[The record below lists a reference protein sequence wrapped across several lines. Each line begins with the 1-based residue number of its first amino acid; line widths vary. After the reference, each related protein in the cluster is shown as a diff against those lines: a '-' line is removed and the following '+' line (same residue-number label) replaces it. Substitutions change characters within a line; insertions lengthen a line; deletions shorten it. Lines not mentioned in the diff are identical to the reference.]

1 MVRAARAFTLLV
13 VLPFVALRAQGPW
26 PAGIGQRVRVTMDSG
41 TGAWIGTLVRQDS
54 TSITL
59 HGPGLSDSSAV
70 TLPLDRVRQ
79 LEMSVGRQSNAGKG
93 ALIGFGVG
101 AATGLA
107 VGIGCASS
115 DTLFQCS
122 GGEVVEA
129 TVVFGFIGAGVGGL
143 VGLASSSE
151 RWEKVAAVPVHLSL
165 APHRLGLLVSLTF

>member
-1 MVRAARAFTLLV
+1 MFRAAPSLTLLV
-13 VLPFVALRAQGPW
+13 VLPFFVLRAQGPR
-26 PAGIGQRVRVTMDSG
+26 PAGLGQRVRVTTDSG
-41 TGAWIGTLVRQDS
+41 AWVGTLVQHDA

-79 LEMSVGRQSNAGKG
+79 LEISVGRQSNAGKG

-107 VGIGCASS
+107 LGIGCASS
-115 DTLFQCS
+115 DSFFQCS
-122 GGEVVEA
+122 GSQVVES

-151 RWEKVAAVPVHLSL
+151 HWEKVPAGPVHVSL
-165 APHRLGLLVSLTF
+165 APHRLGLSVSLTF

>member
-1 MVRAARAFTLLV
+1 MFRAAPALTLLV
-13 VLPFVALRAQGPW
+13 LLPFFALRAQGPW
-26 PAGIGQRVRVTMDSG
+26 PPGIGQRVRVTTDSG
-41 TGAWIGTLVRQDS
+41 AWVGTLVQHDS

-59 HGPGLSDSSAV
+59 HGPGLSDSAAV

-79 LEMSVGRQSNAGKG
+79 LEISVGRQSNAGKG

-107 VGIGCASS
+107 LGIGCASS
-115 DTLFQCS
+115 DSFFQCNGS
-122 GGEVVEA
+122 QVVES

-151 RWEKVAAVPVHLSL
+151 RWVKVTAEPVHVSL
-165 APHRLGLLVSLTF
+165 APHHLGLSVSLTF

>member
-1 MVRAARAFTLLV
+1 MFRAAPAFTLLV

-26 PAGIGQRVRVTMDSG
+26 PAGIGQRVRVTTDSG
-41 TGAWIGTLVRQDS
+41 AWVGTLVQHDS

-79 LEMSVGRQSNAGKG
+79 LEISVGRESNAGKG

-107 VGIGCASS
+107 LGIGCASS
-115 DTLFQCS
+115 DGFFQCT
-122 GGEVVEA
+122 GGEVVEI
-129 TVVFGFIGAGVGGL
+129 TLLTGLMGGGAGGL
-143 VGLASSSE
+143 LGLASSSE
-151 RWEKVAAVPVHLSL
+151 RWEKVAAVPVHVSL
-165 APHRLGLLVSLTF
+165 APHRLGLSVSLTF